1 MSFSKLSILISAA
14 LCIGG
19 CAKGPSTGSN
29 EIYKKLQRHELSL
42 PKPKLK
48 PSFIKIKSLESI
60 KKQKG

>member
-1 MSFSKLSILISAA
+1 MKKYLVILLSLLIS
-14 LCIGG
+14 G
-19 CAKGPSTGSN
+19 CAKGPSPGSN
-29 EIYKKLQRHELSL
+29 EIYKKLQRQELSL